1 MTVPPLDVVL
11 PDGESSEVPELP
23 ETITE
28 VDTAQEAVKS
38 FDDLWNN
45 LRYQHREK
53 FKEYSELQAS
63 LSAMNFDQGET
74 RVDFTKMNEMR
85 DDIVKLEGGV
95 ETLNL
100 YRTLV
105 LGVESEP
112 WIEKEIQEKRKK
124 IKVRTNSQ
132 HSKKGTDYS
141 KYANWEAD
149 RSKTDDELNVT
160 T

>member
-11 PDGESSEVPELP
+11 PDGESSEVPEMP

-38 FDDLWNN
+38 LEDLWNN

-85 DDIVKLEGGV
+85 DDIVKLEGGL

-105 LGVESEP
+105 MGVEAEP
-112 WIEKEIQEKRKK
+112 WLEIEIQEKRKK
-124 IKVRTNSQ
+124 IKVRTNSKY
-132 HSKKGTDYS
+132 SKKGGDYS

-149 RSKTDDELNVT
+149 QTKTDGEVNIPK
-160 T
+160 

>member
-1 MTVPPLDVVL
+1 MLDVVL
-11 PDGESSEVPELP
+11 PDGESSEIPDMDAPES
-23 ETITE
+23 IKE
-28 VDTAQEAVKS
+28 VDTAQEAVKT
-38 FDDLWNN
+38 FDDLWMN

-53 FKEYSELQAS
+53 YKQYVELQAS
-63 LSAMNFDQGET
+63 LGAMNFDQPET

-85 DDIVKLEGGV
+85 DDIVKLEGGL

-105 LGVESEP
+105 LGVEPEP
-112 WIEKEIQEKRKK
+112 WLEIEIQEKRKK

-132 HSKKGTDYS
+132 YSKKGGDYS

-149 RSKTDDELNVT
+149 ATATDGEVNT
-160 T
+160 AS